1 MCTLQGLGSWQK
13 HASKSMSQYVDL
25 SKCGFS
31 GSVSAGT
38 VSAKVAITG
47 TTSHWT
53 LGGVNSLYP
62 EKTGFRVYIDAKSF
76 NPWNLR
82 TNWRLDVLAVGK
94 MKKPKLT
101 QKGATG
107 VITSAGAVVGMC
119 SGGGKAKWD
128 VYSNDQ
134 TQLIDIRK
142 CGFTKTPTIFT
153 SMTGTSSHWTAT
165 GMTSIYSPNKNNF
178 RVYIDDSSNSKAA
191 NAKKYKWSIDYLAV
205 GPMSK
210 PAPKASG
217 VRDES
222 GAELKTCTGHSSKK
236 WVKYGS
242 AEMYQ
247 DIDIGHCG
255 FSKTPRVF
263 TSMTGTSSHWQTQGI
278 TSIYS
283 LTKTKFRVYIN
294 FYGSSSQATGFAKS
308 HKWEL
313 DWIAVGSVS
322 TTCKDGVASF
332 KCSCNSRFTGPT
344 CAKKK

>member
-1 MCTLQGLGSWQK
+1 MG
-13 HASKSMSQYVDL
+13 
-25 SKCGFS
+25 
-31 GSVSAGT
+31 
-38 VSAKVAITG
+38 
-47 TTSHWT
+47 
-53 LGGVNSLYP
+53 
-62 EKTGFRVYIDAKSF
+62 
-76 NPWNLR
+76 
-82 TNWRLDVLAVGK
+82 
-94 MKKPKLT
+94 
-101 QKGATG
+101 
-107 VITSAGAVVGMC
+107 
-119 SGGGKAKWD
+119 AKWD

-134 TQLIDIRK
+134 TQLIDISK

-165 GMTSIYSPNKNNF
+165 GMTSIYSPNK
-178 RVYIDDSSNSKAA
+178 
-191 NAKKYKWSIDYLAV
+191 YKWSIDYLAV

-222 GAELKTCTGHSSKK
+222 GAALKTCTGHSSKK

-263 TSMTGTSSHWQTQGI
+263 TSMTGKSSHWQTQGI